1 MESFQLEE
9 CSRTLTQE
17 QQELAV
23 VYVAIAI
30 EVGLIY
36 HFLNIYLVYVDCVL
50 MHKMLDIRF
59 VQLAILVGIHFVEL
73 FSQKFLVFADRTI

>member
-9 CSRTLTQE
+9 CPRTLTQE

-30 EVGLIY
+30 EVGLID
-36 HFLNIYLVYVDCVL
+36 HLLNIYLVYVDRVL
-50 MHKMLDIRF
+50 MHKMLDVSF
-59 VQLAILVGIHFVEL
+59 VQFAIFVDIHFVEL